1 MRQKRPPMRMCTG
14 CGEMKPKKDLV
25 RVVKAPDAK
34 DENGQ
39 VLAAG
44 GVSLDLTGRKPGRG
58 AYVCRNA
65 ACLKAAR
72 KARRFEKAF
81 SCQIPSEVYDRLL
94 SLLGLA
100 RRAGR
105 LSLGNDPVLSSM
117 EEGKAKLVLVCPD
130 LSQRT
135 LKGIE
140 SRAEAFGVPLV
151 TIEQTMD
158 QVSMSLGKRC
168 GVLALNDEGFARKA
182 LTLTKTNGEDLI
194 I

>member
-81 SCQIPSEVYDRLL
+81 SCQIPSEVYDQ
-94 SLLGLA
+94 
-100 RRAGR
+100 
-105 LSLGNDPVLSSM
+105 M
-117 EEGKAKLVLVCPD
+117 EE
-130 LSQRT
+130 
-135 LKGIE
+135 
-140 SRAEAFGVPLV
+140 EAFGVPLV